1 MSDAAIAAP
10 KDADIEGL
18 KGSLR
23 VSRSSPKMR
32 AENQEGPKGGQA
44 KRVNSR

>member
-1 MSDAAIAAP
+1 MSDAAIAAL

-23 VSRSSPKMR
+23 GSRSSPQTR
-32 AENQEGPKGGQA
+32 AENQGGLIRAQA
-44 KRVNSR
+44 QRINLW